1 MKTLLIENLYKQVP
15 TKMKL
20 EPALEQNFL
29 KIGAGA
35 KAITLVSAPQHWFL
49 L

>member
-20 EPALEQNFL
+20 EAALEQKLFE
-29 KIGAGA
+29 
-35 KAITLVSAPQHWFL
+35 SRSRS
-49 L
+49 